1 MRADRKRELLQRLE
15 DAKGFGLE
23 AVKGALFLSLDPD
36 DETTLLRIRQVGYFS
51 PNAQSE
57 GRATTIGILVRTIR
71 HGR

>member
-1 MRADRKRELLQRLE
+1 MRADRKRELLARLE

-23 AVKGALFLSLDPD
+23 AVKGTLFVSLEPD
-36 DETTLLRIRQVGYFS
+36 DETTLLRIRQVSYFS

-57 GRATTIGILVRTIR
+57 KRASTIAILVRTIR